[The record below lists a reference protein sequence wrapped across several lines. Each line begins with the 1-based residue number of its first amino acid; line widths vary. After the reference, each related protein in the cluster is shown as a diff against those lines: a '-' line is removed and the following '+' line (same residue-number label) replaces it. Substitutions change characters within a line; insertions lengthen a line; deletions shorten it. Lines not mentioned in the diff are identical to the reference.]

1 MTNRVV
7 AARIGRRFGPGPRQ
21 GLPVLDSIPPGA
33 DDTVH
38 GAGPCAASCGE
49 LQVKNMMGLCAGYP
63 GQRVTVLVL
72 HGHLRACT
80 QGRRF
85 QLGGRRSTLSW
96 NPAWPVA
103 AWAMGM
109 GWSEAGYALLTF
121 VIVLA
126 LAVGL
131 WMPGFIGG
139 GDAKLIA
146 AVALWFAWPGVLIF
160 ALWSVI
166 AGGALAVLL
175 LALRR
180 IAPALPLQP
189 EWVARSPLADGAP
202 APYAVALAAGA
213 LIALPQTTLIAAF
226 GP

>member
-1 MTNRVV
+1 MIATLCVSLFLV
-7 AARIGRRFGPGPRQ
+7 LMLTAAWTDLAGFRIPNW
-21 GLPVLDSIPPGA
+21 IPGA
-33 DDTVH
+33 LI
-38 GAGPCAASCGE
+38 AI
-49 LQVKNMMGLCAGYP
+49 
-63 GQRVTVLVL
+63 
-72 HGHLRACT
+72 
-80 QGRRF
+80 
-85 QLGGRRSTLSW
+85 
-96 NPAWPVA
+96 WPVA

-146 AVALWFAWPGVLIF
+146 AVALWFAWPGVLVF
-160 ALWSVI
+160 VLWSVI

-189 EWVARSPLADGAP
+189 EWVARSPLAEGAP